1 MSASSNEQYY
11 IPEPSRWPIMA
22 MISVFTLLMG
32 FALGINGAAIGTW
45 LIIIAVVLLGY
56 MFFGWFGD
64 VVEENLTGKYN
75 SQVDTSF
82 RQGMFWFIS
91 SEVFFFATFFG
102 SLYYLRNIAVAWLGG
117 DGYLATTHDYITNQ
131 FVAQWPT
138 TGPANLG
145 GDFLLVDTWGIP
157 ALNTIIL
164 LTSGAT
170 LTWAHWGLKKENRQ
184 QLVRGLVLT
193 VALGVLFVGLQ
204 AYEYMHAYQALNLTL
219 ESGVYGSTFY
229 ILTGFHGFHV
239 IVGAI
244 MLMAVLARSMA
255 GHFTEENHFA
265 FEAAA
270 WYWHFV
276 DVVWL
281 GLFVLVYWM

>member
-1 MSASSNEQYY
+1 MSAANDHYY
-11 IPEPSRWPIMA
+11 IPEPSRWPIVA
-22 MISVFTLLMG
+22 MLSVFSLLMG
-32 FALGINGAAIGTW
+32 AALAMNGVGFGNILMLIG
-45 LIIIAVVLLGY
+45 ALLLAY

-64 VVEENLTGKYN
+64 VVEENMSGKYN
-75 SQVDTSF
+75 SQVDDSF

-91 SEVFFFATFFG
+91 SEIFFFATFFG
-102 SLYYLRNIAVAWLGG
+102 SLYYLRNIAVEWLGG
-117 DGYLATTHDYITNQ
+117 NGYLAPTHEFITNQ

-138 TGPANLG
+138 AGPGNLG
-145 GDFLLVDTWGIP
+145 GDFALVDTWGVP
-157 ALNTIIL
+157 AINTAIL
-164 LTSGAT
+164 LTSGLT

-184 QLVRGLVLT
+184 QLIRGLVLT
-193 VALGVLFVGLQ
+193 VALGVIFVIMQ
-204 AYEYMHAYQALNLTL
+204 AEEYMHAYGALNLTL

-239 IVGAI
+239 IVGAL
-244 MLMAVLARSMA
+244 MLAAVLGRSMK
-255 GHFTEENHFA
+255 GHFSEENHFA